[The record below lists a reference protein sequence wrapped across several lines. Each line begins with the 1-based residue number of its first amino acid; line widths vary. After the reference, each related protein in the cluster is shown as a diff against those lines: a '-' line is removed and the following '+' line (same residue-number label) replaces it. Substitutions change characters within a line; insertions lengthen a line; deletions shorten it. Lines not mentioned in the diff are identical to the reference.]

1 MTTKKT
7 YRVLLLLLL
16 PLVSLA
22 QEKSKKPT
30 TSIDTVRVEGRVGLE
45 IFFKEMPGQRFVL
58 EIPEIFTLRDMRNG
72 LFNYSNQVWTL
83 NKKGAVLDLED
94 EQYRYSIQLRPARSK
109 NAVGIKW
116 TISFFNKTAQSLYDL
131 AAFNCWTMNTAPLF
145 KDVQM
150 ERTTVRDASGNAM
163 LLKDVRKRQ
172 GDGRRTMQFYPSV
185 TGVDL
190 TKSTW
195 IKQWD
200 VISDQPLSGNN
211 VSILSTDAKWVFE
224 NKVTGNVAYFFN
236 NWEGDH
242 GCVHASPLLAT
253 ELKPGQKARAS
264 GEFRFTRRNTFL

>member
-1 MTTKKT
+1 
-7 YRVLLLLLL
+7 
-16 PLVSLA
+16 
-22 QEKSKKPT
+22 
-30 TSIDTVRVEGRVGLE
+30 
-45 IFFKEMPGQRFVL
+45 
-58 EIPEIFTLRDMRNG
+58 
-72 LFNYSNQVWTL
+72 
-83 NKKGAVLDLED
+83 
-94 EQYRYSIQLRPARSK
+94 
-109 NAVGIKW
+109 
-116 TISFFNKTAQSLYDL
+116 
-131 AAFNCWTMNTAPLF
+131 MNTAPLF